1 MTWEKEEKQ
10 NAMKW
15 NGNAEKALKHK
26 TTPQTERERERQDS
40 VFRERGKKW
49 ERRRWIKIIFF
60 FLRNI
65 DSEKRGRVVLIVFPV
80 HGKGFVRV
88 AVAWGKGR
96 LSQVQICYFII
107 ESTRGIHAREGASLS
122 ILCYGAAEC
131 FCFFSVFAWLDE

>member
-1 MTWEKEEKQ
+1 MPWSETET
-10 NAMKW
+10 
-15 NGNAEKALKHK
+15 LKRREITKRRHR
-26 TTPQTERERERQDS
+26 QTERERERQDS

-49 ERRRWIKIIFF
+49 ERRRWIKIIIF

-65 DSEKRGRVVLIVFPV
+65 DSEKRGRVVLVVFPV

-107 ESTRGIHAREGASLS
+107 DSTRGIHAREGVSFS

-131 FCFFSVFAWLDE
+131 FVSFQCLPDWINKSLLIL

>member
-1 MTWEKEEKQ
+1 
-10 NAMKW
+10 
-15 NGNAEKALKHK
+15 
-26 TTPQTERERERQDS
+26 
-40 VFRERGKKW
+40 
-49 ERRRWIKIIFF
+49 
-60 FLRNI
+60 
-65 DSEKRGRVVLIVFPV
+65 
-80 HGKGFVRV
+80 VRV